1 MSRSPAPGRGEDGI
15 DHREAGWWR
24 LDLAGASYVVDAAS
38 DRVVGA
44 HIMGSEAGEM
54 IQMLAIAI
62 KMGATKADLDATVA
76 VHPTASEELVT
87 MRKRTA
93 RIERE
98 APAGLVAADPEPEP
112 ECVSLPISSPTAL

>member
-1 MSRSPAPGRGEDGI
+1 
-15 DHREAGWWR
+15 
-24 LDLAGASYVVDAAS
+24 
-38 DRVVGA
+38 
-44 HIMGSEAGEM
+44 M

-98 APAGLVAADPEPEP
+98 APPGLVAADPEPEP
-112 ECVSLPISSPTAL
+112 ESVSLPISSPTAL